1 MRLPLEAFG
10 RPAPPFALPRPRGAG
25 RPALMGGPGLRCA
38 TAVAAGG
45 GSVGRLLPGASR
57 SSAERP
63 RVGEHGAVCAAQSVA
78 KVVLGAK

>member
-38 TAVAAGG
+38 TEVAAGG
-45 GSVGRLLPGASR
+45 GECRPPPARRVAQQRGAASGRGAR
-57 SSAERP
+57 SGVRRSER
-63 RVGEHGAVCAAQSVA
+63 R
-78 KVVLGAK
+78 